1 LLDVELKTSSAPL
14 IVAARELFA
23 QRGYGAVEL
32 AEIAQRAD
40 VCTEEVQR
48 LFPGGKEEL
57 FAAVVVRLS
66 AETAA
71 RVRMASRLGNDPW
84 ETLERGVTAFLDAS
98 TTTEVRQILLCDA
111 PAVLGG
117 EVWRAIDSDYAV
129 GLLEGALGDAIEA
142 GQMLP
147 QPTRAAAYVVVG
159 ALEEAAMT
167 VAGAEDPLAA
177 RAEMGRM
184 VQRLLDGLRAPMA

>member
-129 GLLEGALGDAIEA
+129 GLLEGALADAIEA

>member
-1 LLDVELKTSSAPL
+1 MLDVELKTSSAPL

>member
-1 LLDVELKTSSAPL
+1 MGVDLKTSSAPL

-32 AEIAQRAD
+32 TEIAHRAD

-48 LFPGGKEEL
+48 LFPRGKEEL

-66 AETAA
+66 AETAQ
-71 RVRMASRLGNDPW
+71 RVRAAARLGNDPW
-84 ETLERGVTAFLDAS
+84 ETLERGVNAFLDAS
-98 TTTEVRQILLCDA
+98 ATIEVRQILLRDA
-111 PAVLGG
+111 PVVLGG
-117 EVWRAIDSDYAV
+117 EVWRAIDPEYAV
-129 GLLEGALGDAIEA
+129 RLLEGVLEDAIEA
-142 GQMLP
+142 GQLTP

-167 VAGAEDPLAA
+167 VAGAEDPQAA
-177 RAEMGRM
+177 RAEMGR
-184 VQRLLDGLRAPMA
+184 VVERLLAGLRAPMA